1 MRVIADTGPIYALI
15 DEDDSWH
22 SKVKRVIE
30 EKRLEL
36 ILPSTILPEICYLAN
51 KYLGAEVEIG
61 FVKAVAEGEIKVEE
75 VDIKDYR
82 SALKHLKTYKKLNIG
97 FVDATVIAVAER
109 LEMYTLLTTD
119 RRHFSQIKTGK
130 GKSFNLLP

>member
-1 MRVIADTGPIYALI
+1 MRVIADIGPIYALM
-15 DEDDSWH
+15 DRDDSWH
-22 SKVKRVIE
+22 GKVKGVIE

-51 KYLGAEVEIG
+51 KYLGVEAEIG
-61 FVKAVAEGEIKVEE
+61 FVRAVAEGEIKVEE

-82 SALKHLKTYKKLNIG
+82 SALKHMETYKELNIG

-109 LEMYTLLTTD
+109 LETYALLTTD